1 MSDMSFASLSPT
13 LLARKGGAKPA
24 MRRQSPMISDAL
36 TNAQP
41 HQPGVTDGGEAD
53 RLEDLGWN
61 DLGETPQE
69 GATADSPDAGSAELQ
84 TSDTQSAASGSHA
97 AASNANEVEDDL
109 AQDDTTEGDFAPLD
123 RHAGGNAAEE
133 AHSASVTPIHERA
146 PRLPRPRLAASN
158 PVSDDPV
165 APMPTSRGKRTA
177 FTLRLDAERHL
188 KLRMACTLTG
198 RSAQSLVTEAV
209 DAMFAGMP
217 ELDPLI
223 ARVQTR
229 THQEG

>member
-97 AASNANEVEDDL
+97 VASNTNEVEDDL

-123 RHAGGNAAEE
+123 RHARGNAAEE

-209 DAMFAGMP
+209 DAMFADIP
-217 ELDPLI
+217 ELNALV
-223 ARVQTR
+223 ARVKSRPQK
-229 THQEG
+229 EG